1 MLALLN
7 GEFRSPPCTGLSRV
21 RATPTRRG
29 MLMKLRS
36 YGYYEAWR
44 RYVASDCST
53 AFVHPRSEQR

>member
-1 MLALLN
+1 MLAFLN

-21 RATPTRRG
+21 HATPTLRG

-36 YGYYEAWR
+36 YGYHEAWR

-53 AFVHPRSEQR
+53 AFVRLRSEQR